1 MFRKTLRWIFKEDFD
16 QEIQTQMI
24 VMRQLKNE
32 RDSYVDQNMEL
43 CNRMCDMKRR
53 ASDRERRESKFQVES
68 ARCNRFTIYDFV
80 N

>member
-43 CNRMCDMKRR
+43 CNRMCDMKRELRTVRDENLNFKSR
-53 ASDRERRESKFQVES
+53 ARDAIDSLSM
-68 ARCNRFTIYDFV
+68 IL
-80 N
+80 